1 MSASGT
7 KRTSEADGS
16 MSAFG
21 GKADMSDSELLLCN
35 LILRR
40 SGGRLTSDRA
50 LTPEFRI
57 GRGHSV
63 GQGLGL
69 GFFCRAIVSAAG
81 RGINAFDAG
90 AFDRR
95 LLGTSDFKSEAS

>member
-1 MSASGT
+1 LAQSG
-7 KRTSEADGS
+7 EADGS

-57 GRGHSV
+57 GKGDSV
-63 GQGLGL
+63 GQGLGS
-69 GFFCRAIVSAAG
+69 GFFCRAIVSATG
-81 RGINAFDAG
+81 RGINTFDDG
-90 AFDRR
+90 AFNRR
-95 LLGTSDFKSEAS
+95 QLGTSDFKSEAS